1 MGERR
6 ILVIG
11 SQCDA
16 LGHLPFLPKAAEELY
31 AVMTDPERGACVPA
45 LEEMGLLIDPD
56 VAGVK
61 QAIESAYLRAAKA
74 EATLFIAYIGHGA
87 TLGRAFYLLPKD
99 AKECPLTSQT
109 AVPLIT
115 LILETHL
122 NAPGQIDGLGV
133 LLDTCQSGKAGIAAA
148 EAWVTDL
155 EGTLRFDMLTAAS
168 DQPAVNGCFSR
179 TLTKL
184 LREGIEA
191 EPSEFLLSLHV
202 RPFIGGLCPN
212 QVPQNPS
219 WNVDHTLWLS
229 RNVARALEPWGQTAL
244 ADEIQRLTLAYQ
256 PTLALSEIVKHS
268 KIERCVAVLGE
279 AGSGK
284 SALAAALGWPKVTEG
299 IVPARFVQAIAFID
313 EASTPYRLAST
324 ITQQLARSVPG
335 FSAAHEAFEREMRDD
350 ERRTFGILEKRL
362 VGPLKRLAPEME
374 IRLVVDALDCLSTD
388 ARGPVIAALEE
399 LVALPFMRL
408 LVTSRPDTKLPR
420 GASIYLLARA
430 PATSVHRYLATREIP
445 EARREEI
452 TEAAE
457 GSWLVVR
464 VFADLLRDHPDA
476 EIQPAVKLS
485 LWDAY
490 DEMLGRC
497 GASREEGISYILEIL
512 AAAGAGSLLP
522 LSLLCKASEA
532 LGGPATPAGVRD
544 LLVQLRGLA
553 VRSSA
558 GTEREQA
565 GLFHQTLA
573 EHVAARAPD
582 KSLSAHRAI
591 ILGIGS
597 LVPAGYGPLNL
608 EDPIQRYAFEREAE
622 HLWAI
627 GETEKA
633 LERLSAT
640 VSPVPRDNLR
650 RWATWEQRVEEEF
663 GASHHFTLATRGNFA
678 RWTGECGDP
687 REALRLFRVL
697 RRDYERVLSVDHRGT
712 LMTRHN
718 IAAATA
724 QCGHSTE
731 ALRLYRAL
739 LPDQERVL
747 GTCHPDTLLTKSNI
761 ARTIGERGESRE
773 ALRLFRKL
781 LIDEEKVFGPD
792 HCETLRTRANI
803 AAFTGL
809 GEDAKE
815 GLRLFQVLLPDQERA
830 LGHGHPA
837 YLRIRH
843 NIAYFTGLSGN
854 ANEAVRLFQA
864 LLPDQERVL
873 GAAHPDTLA
882 TRYNIA
888 YWTAEC
894 ADHPEA
900 LRLSQALLPE
910 VERAF
915 GCAHP
920 ETLRIKSIIAVLI
933 AQGGDLA
940 EAVQLFRDLLPPEE
954 RMLTFDHPDTLT
966 ALDHTDSFS
975 NN

>member
-11 SQCDA
+11 SQCDS
-16 LGHLPFLPKAAEELY
+16 LGHLPFLPKVAEELY
-31 AVMTDPERGACVPA
+31 ALMTDPERGACVPA
-45 LEEMGLLIDPD
+45 LENKSLLIDPD

-87 TLGRAFYLLPKD
+87 TLGRTFYLLPKD

-109 AVPLIT
+109 AVPLIN

-122 NAPGQIDGLGV
+122 NAPAPGQIDGLGV
-133 LLDTCQSGKAGIAAA
+133 LLDTCQSGRAGMAAA

-179 TLTKL
+179 TLTEL

-191 EPSEFLLSLHV
+191 EPSEYLLSLHV
-202 RPFIGGLCPN
+202 RPLIARLCPN

-219 WNVDHTLWLS
+219 WNIDHTLWLS
-229 RNVARALEPWGQTAL
+229 RNAARALEPWGQTAI

-256 PTLALSEIVKHS
+256 PTLALSEVVEYS
-268 KIERCVAVLGE
+268 KVERCVAVLGE
-279 AGSGK
+279 AGAGK
-284 SALAAALGWPKVTEG
+284 SALAAALGWSKVTQG
-299 IVPARFVQAIAFID
+299 IVPARFVQAIALID
-313 EASTPYRLAST
+313 EASTPHKLAST

-335 FSAAHEAFEREMRDD
+335 FSAAQEVFEREMRDD

-362 VGPLKRLAPEME
+362 IGPLKWLAPETE
-374 IRLVVDALDCLSTD
+374 IRVVVDALDCLSTG
-388 ARGPVIAALEE
+388 AREPVIAALEG
-399 LVALPFMRL
+399 LAALPFMRL
-408 LVTSRPDTKLPR
+408 LVTSRPDTKLPQ

-430 PATSVHRYLATREIP
+430 PAKSVQKYLMKREIP
-445 EARREEI
+445 DGRWEEI
-452 TEAAE
+452 ANAAE
-457 GSWLVVR
+457 GSWLLVR
-464 VFADLLRDHPDA
+464 VFADLLSDRPGA
-476 EIQPAVKLS
+476 EIRRASQLT

-490 DEMLGRC
+490 GEMLGRC
-497 GASREEGISYILEIL
+497 GATSAEGIGYVLKIL
-512 AAAGAGSLLP
+512 AAAGSGPLLP
-522 LSLLCKASEA
+522 LPLLCKASEV

-544 LLVQLRGLA
+544 ILVQLRGLV

-573 EHVAARAPD
+573 EHVAARAVD
-582 KSLSAHRAI
+582 KNVSAHRAI
-591 ILGIGS
+591 ISAIKS
-597 LVPAGYGPLNL
+597 LIPSSYGPVNL
-608 EDPIQRYAFEREAE
+608 DSPVQRYAFEREAE
-622 HLWAI
+622 HLWAV
-627 GETEKA
+627 GEAENA
-633 LERLSAT
+633 LERLSET

-650 RWATWEQRVEEEF
+650 RWAMWEQRVELEF
-663 GASHHFTLATRGNFA
+663 GVNHQFTLATRGNYA
-678 RWTGECGDP
+678 RWIGECGDP
-687 REALRLFRVL
+687 REALQHFRVL
-697 RRDYERVLSVDHRGT
+697 LQDYESVLGIDHRGT

-724 QCGHSTE
+724 QCGRSTE

-747 GTCHPDTLLTKSNI
+747 GTCHRDTLLTKSNI
-761 ARTIGERGESRE
+761 ARTIGERGECRK

-781 LIDEEKVFGPD
+781 LVDEEKVFGTD

-809 GEDAKE
+809 GEDARE
-815 GLRLFQVLLPDQERA
+815 GLRLFRALISDQERVLGYEHPASLRTQHNIAYLTGLAGNAKEAVRLLQDLLPDQE
-830 LGHGHPA
+830 
-837 YLRIRH
+837 
-843 NIAYFTGLSGN
+843 
-854 ANEAVRLFQA
+854 Q
-864 LLPDQERVL
+864 VL

-894 ADHPEA
+894 ANRPKA
-900 LRLSQALLPE
+900 LRLYQAMVSD

-915 GCAHP
+915 GPEHP
-920 ETLRIKSIIAVLI
+920 ETLRINGIIAILT
-933 AQGGDLA
+933 AQCGDLT
-940 EAVQLFRDLLPPEE
+940 EAV
-954 RMLTFDHPDTLT
+954 
-966 ALDHTDSFS
+966 
-975 NN
+975 